1 MNIEQEILRQCID
14 KERKAQFALYKQL
27 YSFLM
32 SICVRYCN
40 NREDAQSLLNLG
52 FLKLLNNLE
61 KYKQEIPFGLWARRV
76 MINTIIDE
84 YRKNKKEK
92 ELLEYHDFTDRNDDE
107 TLTDVNEAVKKM
119 DVQEIQNY
127 IDKLPNVSRRVFN
140 LFVVDGYGHKEI
152 AEMLG
157 MSEGTSKWHLNNARE
172 KLKQAIN
179 NPSPVLSPQ
188 GRGDELGAIEYKRK
202 TG

>member
-1 MNIEQEILRQCID
+1 MDIEQDILRQCIQKD
-14 KERKAQFALYKQL
+14 RKAQFLLYKQS

-52 FLKLLNNLE
+52 FLKIINNLE
-61 KYKQEIPFGLWARRV
+61 KYKEEIPFGLWARRV

-92 ELLEYHDFTDRNDDE
+92 ELLEYHDFTDRRDDE
-107 TLTDVNEAVKKM
+107 TLVEINDAVKRM
-119 DVQEIQNY
+119 DAQEIHKH
-127 IDKLPNVSRRVFN
+127 IEKLPNVSKKVFN

-152 AEMLG
+152 ATMLG

-172 KLKQAIN
+172 KLKEMIN
-179 NPSPVLSPQ
+179 HPSPVLSPQ
-188 GRGDELGAIEYKRK
+188 GRGDELKAIMNKQKRA
-202 TG
+202 

>member
-1 MNIEQEILRQCID
+1 MNIEQELIRQCID

-32 SICVRYCN
+32 SICIRYCN

-52 FLKLLNNLE
+52 YLKLLNNLE
-61 KYKQEIPFGLWARRV
+61 KYRQEIPFGLWTRRL

-92 ELLEYHDFTDRNDDE
+92 ELLEYHDFTDRSDDE
-107 TLTDVNEAVKKM
+107 SLTEVNDAVKRM
-119 DVQEIQNY
+119 DVQEIQNH
-127 IDKLPNVSRRVFN
+127 IDKLPNVSKKVFN

-157 MSEGTSKWHLNNARE
+157 ITEGTSKWHLNNARE
-172 KLKQAIN
+172 KLKEMIN
-179 NPSPVLSPQ
+179 FSTTLEVTTKVKS
-188 GRGDELGAIEYKRK
+188 K
-202 TG
+202 TA

>member
-1 MNIEQEILRQCID
+1 MNIEQELLRQCIG
-14 KERKAQFALYKQL
+14 KERKAQFALYKQS
-27 YSFLM
+27 YGFLM

-52 FLKLLNNLE
+52 FLKMLNNLD
-61 KYKQEIPFGLWARRV
+61 KYKQEIPFGLWARRL

-107 TLTDVNEAVKKM
+107 TLTETSDAIKRM
-119 DVQEIQNY
+119 DVQEIQQY
-127 IDKLPNVSRRVFN
+127 IDKLPNISRRVFN
-140 LFVVDGYGHKEI
+140 LFVVDGFGHKEI
-152 AEMLG
+152 AGMLG

-172 KLKQAIN
+172 KLKHYI
-179 NPSPVLSPQ
+179 
-188 GRGDELGAIEYKRK
+188 LGMEVVYKSK
-202 TG
+202 TA

>member
-1 MNIEQEILRQCID
+1 
-14 KERKAQFALYKQL
+14 
-27 YSFLM
+27 M

-61 KYKQEIPFGLWARRV
+61 KYRQEIPFGLWARRL

-92 ELLEYHDFTDRNDDE
+92 ELLEYHDFTDRNNDE
-107 TLTDVNEAVKKM
+107 TLVEINDAVKRM
-119 DVQEIQNY
+119 DAQEIQQH
-127 IDKLPNVSRRVFN
+127 IDKLPNVSKKVFN
-140 LFVVDGYGHKEI
+140 LFAVDGFGHKEI
-152 AEMLG
+152 SAMLG

-172 KLKQAIN
+172 KLKAFI
-179 NPSPVLSPQ
+179 
-188 GRGDELGAIEYKRK
+188 LGAETSLKAK
-202 TG
+202 SA

>member
-1 MNIEQEILRQCID
+1 MNIEQGLLRQCID
-14 KERKAQFALYKQL
+14 KDRKAQFALYKQS

-32 SICVRYCN
+32 SICVRYTN

-61 KYKQEIPFGLWARRV
+61 KYKEEIPFGLWARRV

-107 TLTDVNEAVKKM
+107 TLTEVNDAIKRM
-119 DVQEIQNY
+119 DVQEIQNH

-140 LFVVDGYGHKEI
+140 MFVVDGFGHKEI
-152 AEMLG
+152 ALMLG

-172 KLKQAIN
+172 KLKVMIN
-179 NPSPVLSPQ
+179 FSTTLEVTK
-188 GRGDELGAIEYKRK
+188 ELK
-202 TG
+202 TKTA

>member
-32 SICVRYCN
+32 SICVRYYN
-40 NREDAQSLLNLG
+40 NHEDAKSVLNLG

>member
-1 MNIEQEILRQCID
+1 MNIEQELLQRCID

-27 YSFLM
+27 YGFMM
-32 SICVRYCN
+32 SICLRYCN

-52 FLKLLNNLE
+52 YLKLLNNLE
-61 KYKQEIPFGLWARRV
+61 KYRQDVPFGLWARRV

-92 ELLEYHDFTDRNDDE
+92 ELLEYHDFSERNDEESLVEIND
-107 TLTDVNEAVKKM
+107 AVKRM
-119 DVQEIQNY
+119 DVAEIQQH

-140 LFVVDGYGHKEI
+140 LFVVDGFGHKEI
-152 AEMLG
+152 SAMLG

-172 KLKQAIN
+172 KLKEYI
-179 NPSPVLSPQ
+179 
-188 GRGDELGAIEYKRK
+188 LGVEVEFKSK
-202 TG
+202 TA

>member
-1 MNIEQEILRQCID
+1 MNIEQELIRQCID

-32 SICVRYCN
+32 SICIRYCN

-52 FLKLLNNLE
+52 YLKLLNNLE
-61 KYKQEIPFGLWARRV
+61 KYRQESPFGLWTRRL

-92 ELLEYHDFTDRNDDE
+92 ELLEYHDFTDRSDDE
-107 TLTDVNEAVKKM
+107 SLTEVNDAVKRM
-119 DVQEIQNY
+119 DVQEIQNH
-127 IDKLPNVSRRVFN
+127 IDKLPNVSKKVFN

-157 MSEGTSKWHLNNARE
+157 ITEGTSKWHLNNARE
-172 KLKQAIN
+172 KLKEMIN
-179 NPSPVLSPQ
+179 FSTTLEVTTKVKS
-188 GRGDELGAIEYKRK
+188 K
-202 TG
+202 TA